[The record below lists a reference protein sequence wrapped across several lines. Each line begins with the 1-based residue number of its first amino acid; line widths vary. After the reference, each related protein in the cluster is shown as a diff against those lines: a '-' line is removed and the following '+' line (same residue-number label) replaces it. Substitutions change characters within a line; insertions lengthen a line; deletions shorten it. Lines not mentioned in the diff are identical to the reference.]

1 MTLTSRILFFQVPYT
16 LGISMTI
23 RKIKTIKA
31 SHPTVDGAGV
41 KINRVFSH
49 KEVKDLDPFLLLDDF
64 HSKNPDDY
72 MAGFPMHPHRGIET
86 VTYMI
91 NGELEHQD
99 SLGNRGVIGSG
110 DVQWMT
116 AGSGIIH
123 QEMPKKTQGMMQGF
137 QLWINLPAKSKMME
151 PRYSGIKKALL
162 PELSSI
168 KGKKE
173 TVIAGIVEG
182 IIGPVR
188 DLVVEVEY
196 FDIELQAGGE
206 FVHKARSGHTAF
218 AYVFE
223 GEGTFG
229 MEKKTVGAG
238 NLVLFERS
246 GDTVKAET
254 NKGVR
259 FLFASGKPLNE
270 PVVWGGPIVMSTKEE
285 LELALKEYDKGT
297 FVKHR

>member
-1 MTLTSRILFFQVPYT
+1 MV
-16 LGISMTI
+16 I
-23 RKIKTIKA
+23 RKIKSIQA
-31 SHPTVDGAGV
+31 SQPTVDGAGV
-41 KINRVFSH
+41 KVNRVFAH
-49 KEVKDLDPFLLLDDF
+49 HEARDLDPFLLLDDF

-91 NGELEHQD
+91 KGEIEHQD
-99 SLGNRGVIGSG
+99 SLGNRGVICSG

-123 QEMPKKTQGMMQGF
+123 QEMPKSTEGMMQGF
-137 QLWINLPAKSKMME
+137 QLWVNLPAKSKMME
-151 PRYSGIKKALL
+151 PRYRGIEKRLL

-173 TVIAGIVEG
+173 TVIAGTVEG

-188 DLVVEVEY
+188 DLVVDVEY
-196 FDIELQAGGE
+196 FDIELQPGGE

-229 MEKKTVGAG
+229 EEKKIVAAG
-238 NLVLFERS
+238 NLVVFERS
-246 GDTVKAET
+246 GDTVKAES

-270 PVVWGGPIVMSTKEE
+270 PVVWGGPIVMNTQKE
-285 LELALKEYDKGT
+285 LDLAFEEYDKGT
-297 FVKHR
+297 FVKHNR